1 MGRRQVFLRGARDAV
16 PVALGY
22 LSVSFT
28 LGLAARQA
36 GMSILQATVMS
47 LITVTSAGQFAGI
60 AAIGAGSA
68 LLITALAQGF
78 INLRYV
84 LMSLSL
90 TQRIDPHEPL
100 GRRLLMAFAVTDE
113 LFALALARE
122 KPLEPIYY
130 YGMMAA
136 SIPGWTLGT
145 LLGAVL
151 GELLPPPVVSAVSVA
166 LYAMFIAVVVPP
178 CRHSKKLLKLVSM
191 SMLASGLLRA
201 LPWTGGMAPGL
212 RVILIALPLSYIF
225 ARGFP
230 LPEEGHHD

>member
-1 MGRRQVFLRGARDAV
+1 MDSRRAFLLGARDAL

-36 GMSILQATVMS
+36 GMRVLQAAVMS

-60 AAIGAGSA
+60 ASFAAGSP
-68 LLITALAQGF
+68 LLVTALAQAF

-90 TQRIDPHEPL
+90 TQRFSPRESL
-100 GRRLLMAFAVTDE
+100 GRRLLAAFAVTDE
-113 LFALALARE
+113 LFALAVSAD
-122 KPLEPIYY
+122 KPLNPFYY
-130 YGMMAA
+130 YGMMSV

-151 GELLPPPVVSAVSVA
+151 GGLMPPPLISAVSVA

-178 CRHSKKLLKLVSM
+178 SRQNKTLMKLVIL
-191 SMLASGLLRA
+191 SMLLSGLARA
-201 LPWTGGMAPGL
+201 LPLTAGMAPGL
-212 RVILIALPLSYIF
+212 RVILIALPLSYLF

-230 LPEEGHHD
+230 LREEGSHD